1 MIKSVGRLNLKIMMS
16 NDQLIEQ
23 MGHPDFYPHETTAS
37 IQQLQTHIS
46 YIFLTGNYAYKLK
59 KPVNLGFLD
68 FSTLEKRH
76 YYCQQELAL
85 NQPIAPDIY
94 LEVLPITQQ
103 GDQLELNG
111 KGQIIDYTLKM
122 HQFPQ
127 SALLSVMQEEGQ
139 LSESLLIQLGKRVA
153 TFHQKA
159 KTNEYI
165 CQFGKPD
172 QMAEGINNNYQQ
184 TEKYIGITQTEKQFR
199 ETKAF
204 TDHFLQ
210 TQSSLLQARKDQGFI
225 RECHGD
231 LHLKNM
237 CWWQDKIQLF
247 DRIEFNEPFRFVDV
261 MYDVAFT
268 VMDLEFRGCRELANI
283 FLNHYLE
290 QTGDWEGI
298 QVLPLYLTRQ
308 AYVRAKVNSLLL
320 DDPHVS
326 EKEKQKAKEQ
336 ANQYYHFAW
345 QYTQPQVGGLWM
357 MSGLS
362 GSGKTTIAREIAKQH
377 NAIHLR
383 SDAVRKH
390 LAGIDVD
397 SAGSDDIY
405 TAEMTEKTYHRL
417 LDLGIL
423 LAAQGWSVILDA
435 KYDQQEFRQA
445 VMTKAQQYKLPLQ
458 IIYCDAPMTVLRDRV
473 AQRKGDISDAT
484 PDLLAQQ
491 QAKADPF
498 TAAEQPYLITLDTS
512 QDWENLCQQIAILQQ
527 IPET

>member
-1 MIKSVGRLNLKIMMS
+1 MIRAENMTGLSRMINDKTLIQEMS
-16 NDQLIEQ
+16 K
-23 MGHPDFYPHETTAS
+23 PDFYFHSSLDS
-37 IQQLQTHIS
+37 IQVLQTHIS
-46 YIFLTGNYAYKLK
+46 YIFLTGKYAYKLK

-68 FSTLEKRH
+68 FSTLEKRQ

-94 LEVLPITQQ
+94 LDVLPITQQ
-103 GDQLELNG
+103 GNQLELNG
-111 KGQIIDYTLKM
+111 KGEIIDYVLKM

-127 SALLSVMQEEGQ
+127 SALLSVMEKEGQ
-139 LSESLLIQLGKRVA
+139 LSESLLVQLGKRVA

-159 KTNEYI
+159 TTNDYI

-172 QMAEGINNNYQQ
+172 QIAEGIHNNYQQ
-184 TEKYIGITQTEKQFR
+184 TEKYIGITQTEKQFQ

-204 TDHFLQ
+204 TDQILQ
-210 TQSSLLQARKDQGFI
+210 TQSSLLQERVNQGFI

-231 LHLKNM
+231 LHLKNI

-268 VMDLEFRGCRELANI
+268 VMDLEFRGCPALANV
-283 FLNHYLE
+283 FLNYYLE
-290 QTGDWEGI
+290 QTGDWEGM

-320 DDPHVS
+320 DDPQVS
-326 EKEKQKAKEQ
+326 EPEKQKAREQ
-336 ANQYYHFAW
+336 ASQYYHFAW
-345 QYTQPQVGGLWM
+345 QYTQPQAGHLWM

-362 GSGKTTIAREIAKQH
+362 GSGKTTIAREIAKQY

-390 LAGIDVD
+390 LAGIEVD

-405 TAEMTEKTYHRL
+405 TPEMTEKTYHRL
-417 LDLGIL
+417 LDLGLL
-423 LAAQGWSVILDA
+423 LATKGWSVILDA
-435 KYDQQEFRQA
+435 KYDQQALRQA
-445 VMTKAQQYKLPLQ
+445 VITKAQQYNLPLQ
-458 IIYCDAPMTVLRDRV
+458 IIYCDAPMAVLRDRV

-491 QAKADPF
+491 QAKADSF

-512 QDWENLCQQIAILQQ
+512 QDWENLCQQIAILQ
-527 IPET
+527 